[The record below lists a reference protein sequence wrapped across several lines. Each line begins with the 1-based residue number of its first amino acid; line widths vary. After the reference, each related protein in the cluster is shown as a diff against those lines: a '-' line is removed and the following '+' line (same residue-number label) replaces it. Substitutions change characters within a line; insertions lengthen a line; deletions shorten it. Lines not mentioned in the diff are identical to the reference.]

1 LLWLRPLLTFFAPG
15 ADNPVSASLPHNNHN
30 LYLGKMRLSR
40 AGFFA
45 DFYVYPA
52 AAAAFVAVAAV
63 TAWDRWLAWSSAVLV
78 GVFVWTFFEY
88 ILHRYV
94 LHHVP
99 WIREQHDA
107 HHNEQ
112 KALIGT
118 PTYLTFILMLVT
130 VALPSILLTSVAV
143 GCGFTAGVMLGYL
156 WYVVIH
162 YGLHN
167 WTIKPRSYLSRLKR
181 RHALH
186 HHFDDLGNFG
196 VTSGFW
202 DYVFGT
208 NVSNRPTGS
217 SPTELHG

>member
-1 LLWLRPLLTFFAPG
+1 
-15 ADNPVSASLPHNNHN
+15 
-30 LYLGKMRLSR
+30 MRLSR

-52 AAAAFVAVAAV
+52 VAGTFVAVAAV
-63 TAWDRWLAWSSAVLV
+63 TARDRWVAWSSAIAV
-78 GVFVWTFFEY
+78 GVFAWTFFEY
-88 ILHRYV
+88 LLHRYV

-118 PTYLTFILMLVT
+118 PTYITLGLMLVL
-130 VALPSILLTSVAV
+130 VALPSILAAGLAV
-143 GCGFTAGVMLGYL
+143 GSGFTAGMMLGYL
-156 WYVVIH
+156 WYVVVH

-167 WTIKPRSYLSRLKR
+167 WSIRPGSYLARLRR

-186 HHFDDLGNFG
+186 HHYDDLGNFG

-208 NVSNRPTGS
+208 NVSNRPAPN
-217 SPTELHG
+217 SPTQLPG

>member
-1 LLWLRPLLTFFAPG
+1 
-15 ADNPVSASLPHNNHN
+15 
-30 LYLGKMRLSR
+30 MRLSR

-52 AAAAFVAVAAV
+52 VAAAFVSVALV
-63 TAWDRWLAWSSAVLV
+63 TARDRWLAWTTAIFV
-78 GVFVWTFFEY
+78 GVFMWTFFEY
-88 ILHRYV
+88 LLHRYV

-99 WIREQHDA
+99 WVREQHDA
-107 HHNEQ
+107 HHKEQ

-118 PTYLTFILMLVT
+118 PTYLTLGLMLVT
-130 VALPSILLTSVAV
+130 VALPSILIAGPAIGS
-143 GCGFTAGVMLGYL
+143 GFTAGIVLGYL
-156 WYVVIH
+156 WYVVVH

-167 WTIKPRSYLSRLKR
+167 WNIKPKTYLFRLKR

-208 NVSNRPTGS
+208 NVSNQPAAN
-217 SPTELHG
+217 SPTQLPG